1 VRPLFS
7 ADKPMEQAWDAQYA
21 QFVAAVRDGIPPRA
35 SGAQG
40 RTLQA
45 TIDAIYAS
53 ADAQREVEVQH

>member
-1 VRPLFS
+1 
-7 ADKPMEQAWDAQYA
+7 MEQAWDAQYA